1 MIGCSIGINMMKS
14 GDLYGLAFT
23 VLFNVAPLFQ
33 LYRIVVNRD
42 STNNSYGLW
51 ICGILGQMCVLS
63 YYRHNDVDGVFN
75 YINSVLGL
83 ILNSVMVV
91 LIYVYRRQK

>member
-23 VLFNVAPLFQ
+23 VLFNVAPLFL

-42 STNNSYGLW
+42 SSNNSYGLW

-63 YYRHNDVDGVFN
+63 YYRHNNVEGVFN
-75 YINSVLGL
+75 YINSILGL
-83 ILNSVMVV
+83 LLNSMMVIM
-91 LIYVYRRQK
+91 IYVYRRQK

>member
-1 MIGCSIGINMMKS
+1 MMKS
-14 GDLYGLAFT
+14 GDVYGLAFT

-51 ICGILGQMCVLS
+51 ICGVLGQMCVLS
-63 YYRHNDVDGVFN
+63 YYRHKEVEGIFN
-75 YINSVLGL
+75 YINSVTGL
-83 ILNSVMVV
+83 ILNSVMVIM
-91 LIYVYRRQK
+91 IYVYRRKK